1 MMYQMVC
8 LDLDGTLLNRSRAV
22 SMENRKALIDCLDR
36 GIYIYLVT
44 GRPPC
49 FARWL
54 ARQIDPRIRV
64 ICSNG
69 AWYQLGS
76 KVVQHPLSSQA
87 VQFLLD
93 ILQNSPTTTMF
104 FKNEH
109 HIYTNADHDDRFLYD
124 HLNADLP
131 LEERCHSHTG
141 LSPAQLSDH
150 LDQVVKVLVYEE
162 NRPRLQQ
169 IYDQIQAYPTLEPTG
184 CAPVGFDVVAT
195 GVDKAHAISL
205 VCDDLH
211 LSMEQFICM
220 GDGDNDIQMLQQA
233 GLGVAMGNADDLV
246 KASADV
252 CAPSNDEDGVAWVL
266 RNYCL
271 TTPNT

>member
-1 MMYQMVC
+1 M
-8 LDLDGTLLNRSRAV
+8 
-22 SMENRKALIDCLDR
+22 
-36 GIYIYLVT
+36 
-44 GRPPC
+44 
-49 FARWL
+49 
-54 ARQIDPRIRV
+54 
-64 ICSNG
+64 
-69 AWYQLGS
+69 
-76 KVVQHPLSSQA
+76 
-87 VQFLLD
+87 
-93 ILQNSPTTTMF
+93 
-104 FKNEH
+104 
-109 HIYTNADHDDRFLYD
+109 
-124 HLNADLP
+124 
-131 LEERCHSHTG
+131 
-141 LSPAQLSDH
+141 
-150 LDQVVKVLVYEE
+150 LVYEE

-211 LSMEQFICM
+211 LSMEQVICM

-271 TTPNT
+271 TTPNTKPNKRAMPNGIALLFAYNRQKRLCPEGQSFFITDSVAPFV